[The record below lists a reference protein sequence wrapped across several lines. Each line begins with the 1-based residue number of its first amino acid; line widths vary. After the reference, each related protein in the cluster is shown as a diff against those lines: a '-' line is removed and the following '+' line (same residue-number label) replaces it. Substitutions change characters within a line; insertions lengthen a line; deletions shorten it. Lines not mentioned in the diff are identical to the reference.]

1 MPQVRVAGRTL
12 EIGNLDKP
20 LYPAVGFTKAQVIDF
35 YRRVAPALL
44 PHLAGRPLTLK
55 RCPEGVAADCFYEKR
70 CPEHRPDWLPV
81 HSLPSGSAGRI
92 GFCGVDDLPALIWLA
107 SQAALELH
115 PYLHRADMPGRPDVL
130 VFDLDPGPPADLAD
144 ACRVARLLRG
154 LLRQT
159 GLDCWAKT
167 SGGKGLHV
175 MVPLNTEVSYVRT
188 KRFARAVADT
198 LAQDDPGRITA
209 KMAKAGRVGKIFID
223 WSQNDRHKTTA
234 GVYSLRIGREPWV
247 SAPVAWDE
255 IDTALAAGDTERL
268 RLGPDAVLH
277 RLAERGDGFAPVL
290 TRRQT
295 LPD

>member
-1 MPQVRVAGRTL
+1 M
-12 EIGNLDKP
+12 
-20 LYPAVGFTKAQVIDF
+20 
-35 YRRVAPALL
+35 
-44 PHLAGRPLTLK
+44 
-55 RCPEGVAADCFYEKR
+55 
-70 CPEHRPDWLPV
+70 
-81 HSLPSGSAGRI
+81 
-92 GFCGVDDLPALIWLA
+92 
-107 SQAALELH
+107 
-115 PYLHRADMPGRPDVL
+115 L

-175 MVPLNTEVSYVRT
+175 MVPLNTEVSYART

-198 LAQDDPGRITA
+198 LARDDPGRITTR
-209 KMAKAGRVGKIFID
+209 MARAGRVGKVFID

-234 GVYSLRIGREPWV
+234 GVYSLRIGREPRV

-268 RLGPDAVLH
+268 RLGPGAVLH